1 MNRLIIL
8 ALAMFSGVLL
18 AANLFTGDSGY
29 EAGLGYF
36 DRAWYDRGVLLE
48 HSNVGQV
55 PQGRQYATFELP
67 AQANYCYSGNLIR
80 LTAKTDYVFS
90 CWIKTTGKLTAKL
103 GVVNSH
109 WKDTQFH
116 DFTINS
122 EWTRIEVPFQPML
135 DDEYWLLIDLY
146 SQHDAPQQVS
156 FDAVQL
162 EIGTAATAFT
172 TDALVTAIA
181 IPSEHNQVFFPEEIP
196 TLRLTAYDGRSDTAE
211 PMTFAL
217 SVNDFQGNAIVV
229 SQYPVAWQGQ
239 VFKQDIQLPVKDFGL
254 YTVHLT
260 WQDAAGQPVGKEML
274 DSYAVVPHPRA
285 IDPEVRPYFGVNSS
299 MPRGVDRLGVRWT
312 EVGAWWCTLQPD
324 RNRYDF
330 DFTLQ
335 TIKERKA
342 RGYQVKFTLVHLPCT
357 PYWAWRPD
365 EVEEAKAWG
374 FEPNF
379 RFRPTEEAI
388 PELERMFADFLTE
401 AAPYIDLIE
410 LGGED
415 ELIGGAEPYYR
426 KKYPQFIE
434 NGCVNGPVCAS
445 IAQMVNACIRAAKRI
460 CPEKP
465 IAVGRPSG
473 GDCYSNNFGF
483 SRNVL
488 KDLTEPYDF
497 FGMDCYTYQ
506 MRYLDYDNMPNIGSP
521 NRDYPGVF
529 ERARAVTADHGNGQL
544 PFVSEYGFAIDNRLA
559 PDDPLQQEETARM
572 LAAALTAK
580 LLGSPIFFWFNTEGC
595 IESGVFDY
603 GMWHRTT
610 PMLLIPA
617 MAQATQVLE
626 GVRQTAER
634 LGAAETNLKL
644 GLFGQRDRAI
654 LALWTD
660 RATNPVHLDLPT
672 DATALDFLGNPA
684 ELPSDGN
691 CTASILPIYI
701 VLNGEDA
708 FERLRQTLQTAQD
721 GSFML
726 PIALQLH
733 DGNRATIVVQD
744 PANIAA
750 NSPLTCQ
757 YRFDD
762 EPWQNANRTA
772 TQPLPWTIP
781 VTLPEQLHQV
791 EIRLS
796 DNAGQSRTTFAP
808 VKFAALANGA
818 NHIAEFGDARQD
830 IVPPDPHIHWDG
842 KADLGGAITFSCSK
856 ETITIEAV
864 ITDDLHCHNS
874 DITQLWEGDCFQFAF
889 APEVTIAPDAL
900 NSGYAPAD
908 SEFIFALN
916 AENGPLWKTY
926 AKDYPA
932 EPDFTITRDD
942 DARTTTYRVTLQ
954 RKLLGLDKDGQ
965 FFRFSCVVFDDD
977 EGGGQS
983 YHYQLSPGITVTKD
997 PANFPIFRLP

>member
-1 MNRLIIL
+1 MRNLLTIALTLLSCGLI
-8 ALAMFSGVLL
+8 
-18 AANLFTGDSGY
+18 AANLLTGDSGY

-36 DRAWYDRGVLLE
+36 NRAWYDRGVLLT
-48 HSNVGQV
+48 HSNEGTV

-67 AQANYCYSGNLIR
+67 AQANYCYSGNFIR
-80 LTAKTDYVFS
+80 LAAKTDYVFS
-90 CWIKTTGKLTAKL
+90 CWIKTTGKVAAKL

-116 DFTINS
+116 DFTITS
-122 EWTRIEVPFQPML
+122 EWTRVEVPFQPML

-146 SQHDAPQQVS
+146 SQDDAPQQIS

-162 EIGTAATAFT
+162 ENGTAATAFT
-172 TDALVTAIA
+172 TDALVTDIS

-196 TLRLTAYDGRSDTAE
+196 TLRLTAYVSRDDTAA
-211 PMTFAL
+211 PTTFTL
-217 SVNDFQGNAIVV
+217 RVNDFQGNAIAT
-229 SQYPVAWQGQ
+229 SEHPVAWQDQ
-239 VFKQDIQLPVKDFGL
+239 IFKQDIQLPVKDLGL

-260 WQDAAGQPVGKEML
+260 WQDAAGQPVTPEQL

-285 IDPEVRPYFGVNSS
+285 TDPEVRPYFGVNSS

-357 PYWAWRPD
+357 PHWAWRPD
-365 EVEEAKAWG
+365 EVEEAKSWG

-379 RFRPTEEAI
+379 RFRPAEEAI

-434 NGCVNGPVCAS
+434 NGCVNGPVCVS

-460 CPEKP
+460 CPDKP

-483 SRNVL
+483 ARNVI
-488 KDLTEPYDF
+488 KELTEPYDF

-529 ERARAVTADHGNGQL
+529 ERARSVTADHGTGQL

-595 IESGVFDY
+595 VESGVFDY

-617 MAQATQVLE
+617 MAQVTQVVE
-626 GVRQTAER
+626 GVRQTDAR
-634 LGAAETNLKL
+634 LGSPEGNLKL
-644 GLFGQRDRAI
+644 GLFGQKDRAV

-660 RATNPVHLDLPT
+660 RTPNPVRLELPAE
-672 DATALDFLGNPA
+672 ATACDFLGNPREIPA
-684 ELPSDGN
+684 NGQF
-691 CTASILPIYI
+691 TASILPIYI
-701 VLNGEDA
+701 VLKGENA
-708 FERLRQTLQTAQD
+708 FEQLQSTLKTAEDLDFRLETALKMND
-721 GSFML
+721 S
-726 PIALQLH
+726 A
-733 DGNRATIVVQD
+733 IVIQD
-744 PANIAA
+744 PVGTATART
-750 NSPLTCQ
+750 LDGK

-762 EPWQNANRTA
+762 APWNTA
-772 TQPLPWTIP
+772 TKPAGTPLPWKIP
-781 VTLPEQLHQV
+781 VAIPTDAKKL
-791 EIRLS
+791 EIQIS
-796 DNAGQSRTTFAP
+796 DNSVPTQTTLFDCATTTLSP
-808 VKFAALANGA
+808 GLNL
-818 NHIAEFGDARQD
+818 IATFGDERKD
-830 IVPPDPHIHWDG
+830 IVPPDPHIHWSG
-842 KADLGGAITFSCSK
+842 KADLGGTITLTCDP
-856 ETITIEAV
+856 ETITLEAV

-874 DITQLWEGDCFQFAF
+874 DITQLWEGDCFQFAI
-889 APEVTIAPDAL
+889 VPDVNISAVL
-900 NSGYAPAD
+900 RNSGYTPED

-916 AENGPLWKTY
+916 AQNGPQWMGY
-926 AKDYPA
+926 AKEYPA
-932 EPDFTITRDD
+932 EPDYTIVRDET
-942 DARTTTYRVTLQ
+942 ARTTTYRITLQ
-954 RKLLGLDKDGQ
+954 RKLIGLDTPGQ
-965 FFRFSCVVFDDD
+965 YFRFCCVVFDDD

-983 YHYQLSPGITVTKD
+983 YHYQLSPGVTVTKA
-997 PANFPIFRLP
+997 PANFPIFRMP